1 MKIICTICS
10 KKKRDDIALLP
21 ARVRYTAPHIQFTE
35 EKSKESGLPFFILSG
50 KYGIISADR
59 EIPNYDYYLEM
70 NQAEELS
77 KAIGEQLRI
86 EKITEIDF
94 YTENKDSWVPYET
107 AIKKGCEIAGVL
119 LNIYPISDTIK
130 TCTAT

>member
-10 KKKRDDIALLP
+10 KHKREDVELLP
-21 ARVRYTAPHIQFTE
+21 ARVRYTSPHIQFTE
-35 EKSKESGLPFFILSG
+35 EKSKEFGLPFFILSG

-70 NQAEELS
+70 SKAEELS

-94 YTENKDSWVPYET
+94 YTEQKDSWVPYET
-107 AIKKGCEIAGVL
+107 AMKKGCEIAGVHL
-119 LNIYPISDTIK
+119 TVYPISDMVK
-130 TCTAT
+130 SV